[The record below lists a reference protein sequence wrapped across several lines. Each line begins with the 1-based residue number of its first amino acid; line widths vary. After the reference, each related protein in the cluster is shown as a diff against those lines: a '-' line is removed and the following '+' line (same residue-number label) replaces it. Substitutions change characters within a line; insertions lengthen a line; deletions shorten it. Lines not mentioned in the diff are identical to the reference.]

1 MITLTATR
9 FDEQRIEFSR
19 KRFLAM
25 PLAGTL
31 VWATIA
37 LLSLYLSPIQIVWAL
52 YIGTGSIAYL
62 GILFSKFTGEN
73 FTDKSKPKN
82 EFDTLFFYTVFMA
95 WLVFSIAIPFAGVD
109 YTSLPLTV
117 GIMAGLIWLPFS
129 WIIKHWIGIF
139 HSVARTA
146 SLVALWYLFPN
157 HRFLVLPAAIVVV
170 YLITIVVLEMRWRKF
185 KTYQERTA
193 TKIK

>member
-9 FDEQRIEFSR
+9 SLDEQRIEFAQ

-31 VWATIA
+31 VWAAIA
-37 LLSLYLSPIQIVWAL
+37 VLSLYLSPIQIVWAL
-52 YIGTGSIAYL
+52 YVGTGSIAYL

-95 WLVFSIAIPFAGVD
+95 WLVFSIAIPLAGVD

-117 GIMAGLIWLPFS
+117 GIMAGLMWLPFS
-129 WIIKHWIGIF
+129 WITWIIKHWIGIF
-139 HSVARTA
+139 HSVARTI
-146 SLVALWYLFPN
+146 SLVVLWYLFPN
-157 HRFLVLPAAIVVV
+157 HRFLVLPVAIVVV
-170 YLITIVVLEMRWRKF
+170 YLITIVVLEMRWRKV
-185 KTYQERTA
+185 QS
-193 TKIK
+193 